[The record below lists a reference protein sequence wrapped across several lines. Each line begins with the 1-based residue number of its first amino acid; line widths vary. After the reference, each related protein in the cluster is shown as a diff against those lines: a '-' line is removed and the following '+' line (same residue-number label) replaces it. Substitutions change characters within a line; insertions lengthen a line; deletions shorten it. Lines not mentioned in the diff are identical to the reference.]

1 MIRLPATRTVLLPIF
16 CLRSPD
22 RFILPCDLQED
33 THDAGSEDAGREH
46 APRGAGPMFSN
57 VLGSMISVIFMTV
70 FTQNRGVPN
79 LVQNVAFCEINSFL

>member
-22 RFILPCDLQED
+22 LFILPCDLQEA

-70 FTQNRGVPN
+70 FTQNCGTLN
-79 LVQNVAFCEINSFL
+79 LV

>member
-1 MIRLPATRTVLLPIF
+1 MIRRPATLTVLLPIF

-33 THDAGSEDAGREH
+33 TQDAGSEDAGLEH
-46 APRGAGPMFSN
+46 TPRGAGPMFSD
-57 VLGSMISVIFMTV
+57 VMISVIFMTV
-70 FTQNRGVPN
+70 FTQNHGVTN